1 LQRKTGNDGGGDGS
15 DGDGAAAQAV
25 AVSHMLARTIENL
38 SKKVSSLSSQQTN
51 AACVPTRAKL
61 SFFPPFLEFAG
72 RFLLPDVFFA
82 AIR

>member
-1 LQRKTGNDGGGDGS
+1 
-15 DGDGAAAQAV
+15 
-25 AVSHMLARTIENL
+25 MLARTIENL

-61 SFFPPFLEFAG
+61 SFFPPFLEFAD
-72 RFLLPDVFFA
+72 RFLLPDIFVA